1 MKKSTYRIRITDGLA
16 EFIRGMHPHLK
27 RKIKASLNIIL
38 SNPSEGKTLKD
49 ELSELRSFRVS
60 RFRLI
65 YRIQRNIVEIV
76 AIGPRQRIYE
86 ETFLILRKEVRK

>member
-1 MKKSTYRIRITDGLA
+1 VA

-27 RKIKASLNIIL
+27 RKMKASLKIIV
-38 SNPSEGKTLKD
+38 SNPSKGKALKD

-60 RFRLI
+60 RFSII

-76 AIGPRQRIYE
+76 AIGPRERIYQ